1 MMGKGGGGGGVMF
14 EVKGG
19 AVITERQLRNDSRG
33 GGRNKIKKRR
43 SRYMVSKQ
51 RYRARHGQRRRS
63 CQKMLSYRGEIW
75 EKAALQTTC

>member
-1 MMGKGGGGGGVMF
+1 MF
-14 EVKGG
+14 AVKGG
-19 AVITERQLRNDSRG
+19 AVITERQLRNDGG

-43 SRYMVSKQ
+43 SRYMVSKR

-63 CQKMLSYRGEIW
+63 CQKMLSHRGEIW

>member
-33 GGRNKIKKRR
+33 GGRNKIKK
-43 SRYMVSKQ
+43 
-51 RYRARHGQRRRS
+51 
-63 CQKMLSYRGEIW
+63 GEADTW
-75 EKAALQTTC
+75 